1 MQPRLYNHDTNQ
13 KEDLMDELQVKAV
26 KGEGELKKFITFPW
40 EVYRDDPYWVPPLI
54 SDRLKFL
61 NIEENPFFEHA
72 RVEYFMAWRGD
83 QIVGTIAAFTND
95 AYNTFQEVN
104 IGFFGFFEVLDD
116 PEAASELL
124 AKAEEWVR
132 EAGHE
137 SIMGPAQFS
146 TNDEAFLL
154 VDGFNDSP
162 RALMTYNP
170 PRYMSYLDAAGFEKA
185 KDAWAYQNDLQEF
198 IENVPPKLVRVTEK
212 IMERRKLTVRAMNMK
227 EYDAEVELFKQVYNS
242 SWERNWGFVPFT
254 DPELDKLAKDLKM
267 FIDPDLALFV
277 EYEGEVIGTSLSLPD
292 LNQPLRLA
300 YPRPGTPEVFTLLK
314 LIWHWKVRKQ
324 VDWVRV
330 IALGVLP
337 EFRGVGVDAL
347 MYLET
352 AKTAARKG
360 YTKVESSWILEDN
373 EMMNR
378 AALML
383 GAEVYK
389 TYRMYEKQV

>member
-1 MQPRLYNHDTNQ
+1 
-13 KEDLMDELQVKAV
+13 MDELQVKAV

-54 SDRLKFL
+54 SERLEFL
-61 NIEENPFFEHA
+61 NPEENPFFEHA
-72 RVEYFMAWRGD
+72 RVEYFMAWRGEK
-83 QIVGTIAAFTND
+83 IVGTIAAFTND
-95 AYNTFQEVN
+95 YYNTFQDVN

-116 PEAASELL
+116 HEAASALL
-124 AKAEEWVR
+124 ARAEQWVR

-170 PRYMSYLDAAGFEKA
+170 QRYMSYLDTAGFEKA
-185 KDAWAYQNDLQEF
+185 KDVWAYRSDLKELVG
-198 IENVPPKLVRVTEK
+198 NLPPKLVRVTEK
-212 IMERRKLTVRAMNMK
+212 IKERRKLTIRPMSMK
-227 EYDAEVELFKQVYNS
+227 DYDAEVELFKLVYNS

-254 DPELDKLAKDLKM
+254 DPELDKLAKDMKM
-267 FIDPDLALFV
+267 FIDPDLILFV
-277 EYEGEVIGTSLSLPD
+277 EYEGEVIGASLTLPD
-292 LNQPLRLA
+292 INQPLRLA

-314 LIWHWKVRKQ
+314 LIWHWKVRKH

-347 MYLET
+347 MYIET

-360 YTKVESSWILEDN
+360 YSMGEGGWVLEDN
-373 EMMNR
+373 DMMNR
-378 AALML
+378 PMKML

-389 TYRMYEKQV
+389 TYRMYQKHV